1 MYRSRSLLKCSL
13 SLPLAI
19 APLVVGL
26 AVPSV
31 AQAASDGSI
40 SGVVTDMNNRE
51 KIEGAVVILQCS
63 CLQGN
68 RETMTNADGIYAFR
82 NLPTGAYTIQVLYAQ
97 ADMAKVTTL
106 PRGKKINAN
115 FSIDPK
121 DGLSREIVVDPVPI
135 RSDTV
140 VSTKMKV
147 DVVRSIPVGSTKTDF
162 TSLVDLSP
170 TVGSDAAGPRIGG
183 ASGAESKYVVD
194 NNNITSPSFGTI
206 GATIVQ
212 EFIDTVE
219 VLESGYDA
227 EYGGVAGGVVSARRI
242 GGSNKFRGQ
251 VVLRVTPRLASPR
264 LIAATDESLRV
275 ASIPDVETEGVV
287 VLSGPIIKDK
297 LFFSVGVN
305 PTYLKSTMIQSFY
318 HREDLDGSGGYAACP
333 YQNGDFDCVPG
344 SNYIA
349 STKFAEQRFNTNN
362 ISFGYTGRLDWVIS
376 ENHRLI
382 LSGGGGPSF
391 QRRSFRQPRGT
402 EPSSFGTNPG
412 ESLGGQSRIA
422 SGIVNGKFGTQMTN
436 STVIGLNYE
445 GKVLQ
450 DKIEI
455 DAGINYFQDRVV
467 DAWRLDDPELRN
479 ITQTQESDAQGRNL
493 YEFLDRDGAVR
504 LVPGVDEACNG
515 ADLPGLACPTRRW
528 LSGGIGNFDDASSRR
543 VSGNFSLTHFL
554 NGGGSHILK
563 YGTLIEHLERRIT
576 SQYSGSNSSSFYN
589 DCMAGEVDGGEYC
602 YNPGTGEYRI
612 TNASRVNNNRIVLVD
627 SDNPNARSTFG
638 YGRVRAEEGD
648 LRAIASPIGAGIRA
662 QNYNSRLS
670 TQNYGF
676 FLQDRWAPLSN
687 LYINGGIRWDM
698 QDMRDITGQ
707 RQIFLW
713 DNIAPR
719 VGMVYDWTDE
729 GKSRLYA
736 SYGWFYQQLP
746 LQLNSRVFG
755 GLVNVTRTY
764 RTSDCQGTFTT
775 PDGSALPKSVDTQPT
790 EYCTDFNDATTGL
803 TTGAVVPRLRGHY
816 REQFQLGYEQE
827 VIEDLTLGV
836 QWLHSNLGRAVEDIS
851 TNGGLNFII
860 ANPGEGVSQSDLMRQ
875 QATCDAL
882 EMDLDNAAPDDDQR
896 DVYARELH
904 RCRFL
909 TDAFQKVNTLFS
921 KPVNNYDAWTFRVQK
936 RFAKNWLLTANYTYS
951 RLVGNY
957 DGFVDRNTGAINI
970 GASTQFDIPE
980 LVRNNYGPL
989 FNNTPHTVKVDGF
1002 YSFNLRSAGRL
1013 TLGSSFRFSSGTPVN
1028 VQADNNRYAGLYLI
1042 QVLPRGSGGKVDP
1055 FYSWNASVGYTYP
1068 LKEELE
1074 LEFNARIYNITNAAA
1089 TLRVDEVYSFS
1100 FARPVP
1106 GGDLSD
1112 LKHVKIQNQ
1121 SAPTNFFDRTILPK
1135 QGNYGVATRFQQPV
1149 SGQFELRL
1157 RF

>member
-1 MYRSRSLLKCSL
+1 MKSSRSLLKYSL

-19 APLVVGL
+19 APLVVAL
-26 AVPSV
+26 TLPNV
-31 AQAASDGSI
+31 AHAASDGSI
-40 SGVVTDMNNRE
+40 GGAVTDKNTGE
-51 KIEGAVVILQCS
+51 KIGGALVLLQCA
-63 CLQGN
+63 CLQGTLERN
-68 RETMTNADGIYAFR
+68 TNYDGVYLFKG
-82 NLPTGAYTIQVLYAQ
+82 LPTGTYTVQVLHGK
-97 ADMAKVTTL
+97 ADISKTTVL
-106 PRGKKINAN
+106 PRGKKLKAN
-115 FSIDPK
+115 FSIDPQ
-121 DGLSREIVVDPVPI
+121 DEFTIVLDVDPNPV
-135 RSDTV
+135 RSDPV
-140 VSTKMKV
+140 VSTKIKMSEAIKIPFGTT
-147 DVVRSIPVGSTKTDF
+147 DTGFTGVVGM
-162 TSLVDLSP
+162 SP
-170 TVGSDAAGPRIGG
+170 TAGEDAAGARLVGT
-183 ASGAESKYVVD
+183 SGAESKYRVD
-194 NNNITSPSFGTI
+194 DADITSPAFGTV

-212 EFIDTVE
+212 EFIDSVE

-227 EYGGVAGGVVSARRI
+227 EHGGASGGVVTARRV

-251 VVLRVTPRLASPR
+251 AVIRVTPRFASPR
-264 LIAATDESLRV
+264 LISATDESLRV
-275 ASIPDVETEGVV
+275 ASVPDIETEGV
-287 VLSGPIIKDK
+287 LLISGPIIKDK
-297 LFFSVGVN
+297 LFFAVGVN
-305 PTYLKSTMIQSFY
+305 PAYLKSTMIQSFY
-318 HREDLDGSGGYAACP
+318 HREDLDGSGGYSGCP
-333 YQNGDFDCVPG
+333 YQNGEFDCAPG
-344 SNYIA
+344 GNYIA

-362 ISFGYTGRLDWVIS
+362 IRFGYTGRLDWVI
-376 ENHRLI
+376 NTKHRLI

-402 EPSSFGTNPG
+402 EPSSFGTNPA
-412 ESLGGQSRIA
+412 ESLGGASRIA
-422 SGIVNGKFGTQMTN
+422 SGIVNGKFGTSMNN
-436 STVIGLNYE
+436 STVVGLKYE
-445 GKVLQ
+445 GRALD
-450 DKIEI
+450 DKLEI
-455 DAGINYFQDRVV
+455 DAGLNYYQSRVI

-479 ITQTQESDAQGRNL
+479 ITQTQETDAQGRNL
-493 YEFLDRDGAVR
+493 YEFLDRDNAVR
-504 LVPGVDEACNG
+504 LVDGVDGVCNG

-528 LSGGIGNFDDASSRR
+528 VSGGIGNFDDATARR
-543 VSGNFSLTHFL
+543 VGGNFALTHFF
-554 NGGGSHILK
+554 NAAGSHVLK
-563 YGTLIEHLERRIT
+563 YGTQIEHLERRIT
-576 SQYSGSNSSSFYN
+576 SQYSGQNSSSFYN

-602 YNPGTGEYRI
+602 YNPSTGEYRI
-612 TNASRVNNNRIVLVD
+612 TNSSRVNNNRIVLVD
-627 SDNPNARSTFG
+627 SDNPNARRSFG
-638 YGRVRAEEGD
+638 YGRVRSEEGD
-648 LRAIASPIGAGIRA
+648 LRAIATPIGGGIRA
-662 QNYNSRLS
+662 QNYDSRLT
-670 TQNYGF
+670 TQNYGI
-676 FLQDRWAPLSN
+676 FLQDKWAPLSN

-719 VGMVYDWTDE
+719 VGIVYDWTDE
-729 GKSRLYA
+729 GRSRLFA

-764 RTSDCQGTFTT
+764 RTSDCRGTVTQ
-775 PDGSALPKSVDTQPT
+775 DGVPQPKSVDTQPT
-790 EYCTDFNDATTGL
+790 EYCTDFNESTTGL

-816 REQFQLGYEQE
+816 REQFQIGYEQE
-827 VIEDLTLGV
+827 VVEDLVLGV

-875 QATCDAL
+875 QATCDEI
-882 EMDLDNAAPDDDQR
+882 EMNYDNAAADDDQR
-896 DVYARELH
+896 DVLGRELN

-909 TDAFQKVNTLFS
+909 SDAFERVNTLFT

-957 DGFVDRNTGAINI
+957 DGFVDRNTGAINL
-970 GASTQFDIPE
+970 GASAQYDIPE

-989 FNNTPHTVKVDGF
+989 FNNVPHTVKADGF
-1002 YSFNLRSAGRL
+1002 YSFDLGKAGRL

-1042 QVLPRGSGGKVDP
+1042 QVLPRGTGGKVDP
-1055 FYSWNASVGYTYP
+1055 FYSWNASLGYAYP
-1068 LKEELE
+1068 LKGELE

-1121 SAPTNFFDRTILPK
+1121 GAPTNFFDRTILPK

>member
-1 MYRSRSLLKCSL
+1 MNRSRSLLKYSL
-13 SLPLAI
+13 SLPLAV
-19 APLVVGL
+19 APLVVAL
-26 AVPSV
+26 AVPDV
-31 AQAASDGSI
+31 AHAASDGAI
-40 SGVVTDMNNRE
+40 SGVVTDQNTRE
-51 KIEGAVVILQCS
+51 KLADAVVVLQCA
-63 CLQGN
+63 CLQGT
-68 RETMTNADGIYAFR
+68 RETTTNSDGIYAFR
-82 NLPTGAYTIQVLYAQ
+82 NLPPGAYTVQVLYGQ
-97 ADMAKVTTL
+97 ADIAKITTL
-106 PRGKKINAN
+106 QRGMKLKAN

-121 DGLSREIVVDPVPI
+121 NEFRRVIEVEAKPV
-135 RSDTV
+135 RSDTAV
-140 VSTKMKV
+140 TTKVNMEQA
-147 DVVRSIPVGSTKTDF
+147 RNIPVGGTSRDF
-162 TSLVDLSP
+162 TSVVDLSP
-170 TVGSDAAGPRIGG
+170 TASSDSAGIRLAGT
-183 ASGAESKYVVD
+183 SGAESKYVVD
-194 NNNITSPSFGTI
+194 GANVTSPAFGTV

-212 EFIDTVE
+212 EFIESVE

-227 EYGGVAGGVVSARRI
+227 EYGGASGGIVKARRA

-251 VVLRVTPRLASPR
+251 AVIRVTPRFASPR

-275 ASIPDVETEGVV
+275 ASIPDVETEGVIF
-287 VLSGPIIKDK
+287 LSGPIIKDK
-297 LFFSVGVN
+297 LFFAVGVN
-305 PTYLKSTMIQSFY
+305 PAYLKSTMIQSFY
-318 HREDLDGSGGYAACP
+318 HREDLDGSGGYANCP
-333 YQNGDFDCVPG
+333 YKNGDFDCVPG
-344 SNYIA
+344 GNYIA

-362 ISFGYTGRLDWVIS
+362 IRFGYSGRLDWVI
-376 ENHRLI
+376 NPKHRLI

-391 QRRSFRQPRGT
+391 QRRSFRLPLGS
-402 EPSSFGTNPG
+402 EPSSFGTNPS

-422 SGIVNGKFGTQMTN
+422 SGIVNGKFGTSMTN
-436 STVIGLNYE
+436 ATVVTLNYE
-445 GKVLQ
+445 GRVLE
-450 DKIEI
+450 DKLEI
-455 DAGINYFQDRVV
+455 DAGINFYQDRLI
-467 DAWRLDDPELRN
+467 DAWRLDDPELKN
-479 ITQTQESDAQGRNL
+479 ITVTQETDAQGRNL

-515 ADLPGLACPTRRW
+515 ANLPGLACPTRRW
-528 LSGGIGNFDDASSRR
+528 LSGGIGNHDDASNRR
-543 VSGNFSLTHFL
+543 VGGNFSLTHFF
-554 NGGGSHILK
+554 NAAGAHVLK

-576 SQYSGSNSSSFYN
+576 SQYSGQNSSSFYN

-602 YNPGTGEYRI
+602 YNPATGEYRI
-612 TNASRVNNNRIVLVD
+612 TNASRVNNNRAVLVD
-627 SDNPNARSTFG
+627 SDNPNARSTRG
-638 YGRVRAEEGD
+638 YGRVRSEEGD
-648 LRAIASPIGAGIRA
+648 LRAIATPIGAGIRA

-670 TQNYGF
+670 TQNYAF
-676 FLQDRWAPLSN
+676 FLQDKWAPLSN
-687 LYINGGIRWDM
+687 LYINGGLRWEM

-764 RTSDCQGTFTT
+764 RTSDCQGTVTQ
-775 PDGSALPKSVDTQPT
+775 DGVPQPKSVDTQPT
-790 EYCTDFNDATTGL
+790 EYCTDFNASTTGL

-827 VIEDLTLGV
+827 VIEDLVLGV

-875 QATCDAL
+875 QATCDAI
-882 EMDLDNAAPDDDQR
+882 EMDFDNAAPDDDQR
-896 DVYARELH
+896 DVYARELN

-909 TDAFQKVNTLFS
+909 SDAFQKVNTLFS

-936 RFAKNWLLTANYTYS
+936 RFAKNWVLTANYTYS

-989 FNNTPHTVKVDGF
+989 FNNIPHTLKVDGF
-1002 YSFNLRSAGRL
+1002 YSFDLKEAGRL
-1013 TLGSSFRFSSGTPVN
+1013 TLGSSLRFSSGTPVN

-1042 QVLPRGSGGKVDP
+1042 QVLPRGAGGRVDP
-1055 FYSWNASVGYTYP
+1055 FYSWNASLGYAYP
-1068 LKEELE
+1068 LPGELE
-1074 LEFNARIYNITNAAA
+1074 LEFNARIFNITNAAA